1 MEGKRREREGSKKK
15 QGVWQKNERIPC
27 DATRRDGAALFKRRK
42 TEMGSA
48 VNIESNGGAIGTK
61 RSGMTLLLESSA
73 LCNCLGLLPQSATT
87 DLPTW
92 FSSGLSCLNLQ
103 MTTRTGCHISRAWE
117 KAKLFSARSISII
130 RDHLI
135 DKVKFPI
142 RGKTQLR
149 SAKFD
154 LKYDWN
160 WTVESA
166 KLYKS
171 CFCNFP
177 LLFSLRT
184 RYPCV
189 RYPVTLIL

>member
-1 MEGKRREREGSKKK
+1 M
-15 QGVWQKNERIPC
+15 
-27 DATRRDGAALFKRRK
+27 TRRDGAALFEWRK

-48 VNIESNGGAIGTK
+48 VNIESNGVAIGTK

-73 LCNCLGLLPQSATT
+73 LCNCLGLLPQSAIT

-92 FSSGLSCLNLQ
+92 FSSGLSCLDLQ
-103 MTTRTGCHISRAWE
+103 MTATLAVTFHAASIDIDHP
-117 KAKLFSARSISII
+117 RSPNC
-130 RDHLI
+130 
-135 DKVKFPI
+135 KVKFFPI
-142 RGKTQLR
+142 RGKTQPR

-160 WTVESA
+160 WTVESV
-166 KLYKS
+166 KLCKS

-177 LLFSLRT
+177 LLFPLRT